1 VKHSVSWTFNAIDRR
16 ITAWM
21 SWYGI
26 IFLRFGL
33 GTIFLWFGLLKFFPS
48 LDPPGELALATK
60 TVDTLSFGMVGP
72 GLARVVLA
80 TWETAV
86 GLGLLSNMFMRTTL
100 FLLFVQMA
108 GTVTP
113 LVIFPGDTWQQFP
126 FVMTLEGQYI
136 VKNIVLVGAGF
147 VIGAKVR
154 GERFAEAVVRM
165 RSLHSVPDNDE

>member
-1 VKHSVSWTFNAIDRR
+1 VKRSVSWTFNAIDRR

-21 SWYGI
+21 SWYGLL
-26 IFLRFGL
+26 FLRFGL
-33 GTIFLWFGLLKFFPS
+33 GTIFLWFGLLKFFPNLS
-48 LDPPGELALATK
+48 QPGELALATK
-60 TVDTLSFGMVGP
+60 TLDTLSFGLVKP
-72 GLARVVLA
+72 DVARVLLGI
-80 TWETAV
+80 WETAI

-100 FLLFVQMA
+100 LLLFVQMA

-113 LVIFPGDTWQQFP
+113 LVLFPDDTWQQFP

-147 VIGAKVR
+147 VIGAQVR

-165 RSLHSVPDNDE
+165 RSLHSVNNE